1 MLVSFLVLLGA
12 SECLHPL
19 PEIDCDP
26 DAPIHPCP
34 SVAKN
39 CSCGWRKRIILRGRR
54 GSLQGV
60 HKTVLRFR
68 STIVQGPPV
77 HPRRAGFNEKATEK
91 DRFARRPGREEN
103 RREVAMDAF
112 SEILSGVKLNGA
124 VFFTAEFSA
133 PWGFFTPES
142 KLLKPTIAPGAEHL
156 VLFHLLLDGE
166 ALIDLENGPSF
177 DLEPGDIV
185 VFPHGDGHHMSSGPE
200 ALKPFPNYGISAKTA
215 ARDLTPLRAGGGGD
229 TSRFVCGFMTC
240 DPYLSRP
247 ILSGLPPVFKVNI
260 RTDRSG
266 HWLESSIMHL
276 VEEAA
281 SGRVGS
287 EAMLAKLSEALFVDT
302 LRRYVGSLPEQQT
315 GWLTGARDPIVGKSL
330 GLLHSRVAH
339 PWTIADLAD
348 EVGISRSALVERFT
362 RYLSE
367 PPMTYL
373 TRWRLQLAA
382 RSLEKTSRG
391 VADIA
396 AEIGY
401 ESEAAF
407 NRAFKREF
415 GLPPGRYRSDHKSS
429 ASKKTAKPLERSAA
443 PDR

>member
-1 MLVSFLVLLGA
+1 
-12 SECLHPL
+12 
-19 PEIDCDP
+19 
-26 DAPIHPCP
+26 
-34 SVAKN
+34 
-39 CSCGWRKRIILRGRR
+39 
-54 GSLQGV
+54 
-60 HKTVLRFR
+60 
-68 STIVQGPPV
+68 
-77 HPRRAGFNEKATEK
+77 
-91 DRFARRPGREEN
+91 
-103 RREVAMDAF
+103 MDAF

-133 PWGFFTPES
+133 PWGLSVPAS
-142 KLLKPTIAPGAEHL
+142 NIAAATLGLGAA
-156 VLFHLLLDGE
+156 HLLLYHLVVEGGAVIELTDGQCTE
-166 ALIDLENGPSF
+166 LK
-177 DLEPGDIV
+177 PGDVVIV
-185 VFPHGDGHHMSSGPE
+185 PHGDSHNMSSGKGVKP
-200 ALKPFPNYGISAKTA
+200 PFPNYGITPKIKT
-215 ARDLTPLRAGGGGD
+215 RDLSPLQAGGGGEI
-229 TSRFVCGFMTC
+229 SRFVCGYMTC

-266 HWLESSIMHL
+266 HWLENSIMHL
-276 VEEAA
+276 VEEAG
-281 SGRVGS
+281 SGRIGS

-302 LRRYVGSLPEQQT
+302 LRRYVAGLPEQQT
-315 GWLTGARDPIVGKSL
+315 GWLAGTRDPIVGKSL

-348 EVGISRSALVERFT
+348 HVGISRSALVERFT

-382 RSLEKTSRG
+382 RSLQRTSRG

-396 AEIGY
+396 ADVGY

-415 GLPPGRYRSDHKSS
+415 GQPPGRYRSDHK
-429 ASKKTAKPLERSAA
+429 RS
-443 PDR
+443 PI

>member
-1 MLVSFLVLLGA
+1 
-12 SECLHPL
+12 
-19 PEIDCDP
+19 
-26 DAPIHPCP
+26 
-34 SVAKN
+34 
-39 CSCGWRKRIILRGRR
+39 
-54 GSLQGV
+54 
-60 HKTVLRFR
+60 
-68 STIVQGPPV
+68 
-77 HPRRAGFNEKATEK
+77 
-91 DRFARRPGREEN
+91 
-103 RREVAMDAF
+103 MDAF
-112 SEILSGVKLNGA
+112 SEILSGVKMHGA

-133 PWGFFTPES
+133 PWGLSMPAANVMAA
-142 KLLKPTIAPGAEHL
+142 KLAPGAAHL
-156 VLFHLLLDGE
+156 VTYHLVVEGGAVIELADGQSIE
-166 ALIDLENGPSF
+166 LK
-177 DLEPGDIV
+177 PGDIV
-185 VFPHGDGHHMSSGPE
+185 IFPHGDPHHMSSGKG
-200 ALKPFPNYGISAKTA
+200 AIRPFPNYGINAKIK
-215 ARDLTPLRAGGGGD
+215 ARDLSPLCAGGGGE
-229 TSRFVCGFMTC
+229 TSRFVCGYMTC

-247 ILSGLPPVFKVNI
+247 ILNGLPPVFKVNI

-266 HWLESSIMHL
+266 HWLESSILHL

-302 LRRYVGSLPEQQT
+302 LRRYVAGLPDQQT
-315 GWLTGARDPIVGKSL
+315 GWLAGARDPIVGKSL
-330 GLLHSRVAH
+330 GLLHGRVAR

-391 VADIA
+391 VAEIA
-396 AEIGY
+396 ADVGY

-415 GLPPGRYRSDHKSS
+415 GQPPGRYRSDHKSS
-429 ASKKTAKPLERSAA
+429 PTKKASDHLTPRAHA
-443 PDR
+443 